1 MLFSWFDAKAAK
13 EFGAAM
19 AQFFIERM
27 PLSAG
32 LTDKQFASKAKFVL
46 TKMDTQVLNFKQ
58 QNKLN
63 TYKTAQ
69 MGNTFKW
76 ALKDAG
82 YDEAYVDQLT
92 TWFIAKFQ

>member
-1 MLFSWFDAKAAK
+1 MFSWFDAKAAK
-13 EFGAAM
+13 EFGATM

-32 LTDKQFASKAKFVL
+32 LTDNKFASKAKFVL
-46 TKMDTQVLNFKQ
+46 EKMDTQVLNFKQ
-58 QNKLN
+58 QNTLN

-76 ALKDAG
+76 VLKDAG
-82 YDEAYVDQLT
+82 YDDAYVDDLT
-92 TWFIAKFQ
+92 KWFIAKFQ

>member
-1 MLFSWFDAKAAK
+1 MFSWFDAKTAK
-13 EFGAAM
+13 EFGTTM
-19 AQFFIERM
+19 AQFFIQRM

-32 LTDKQFASKAKFVL
+32 LTEKQFASKAKFVL
-46 TKMDTQVLNFKQ
+46 EKMKTQVQNFKQ

-76 ALKDAG
+76 TLKDAG
-82 YDEAYVDQLT
+82 YEEAYVDQLT
-92 TWFIAKFQ
+92 TWFIAQFQ

>member
-32 LTDKQFASKAKFVL
+32 MTEKQFASKAKFVL
-46 TKMDTQVLNFKQ
+46 EKMNTQVLNFKQ

>member
-1 MLFSWFDAKAAK
+1 MFSWFDAKAAK
-13 EFGAAM
+13 EFGTTM

-32 LTDKQFASKAKFVL
+32 MTEKQFSIKAKFVL
-46 TKMDTQVLNFKQ
+46 ENMNSQVLAFKQ

-76 ALKDAG
+76 TLKDAG
-82 YDEAYVDQLT
+82 YNEAYIDQLT